1 MSPQGIIERSPEVI
15 RQLTDPALRAIL
27 LAMAAALA
35 LRLLRVRNAS
45 TQLAVWTGVLYA
57 ALALPLLGWLLPE
70 LPLRIPASR
79 AVPAL
84 KAVQTN
90 WLSGNGLLKR
100 VQAGRMVGALQTARA
115 LPKEDVKATVRSNA
129 VRLTTIAVNRGNS
142 LDSEAATWAV
152 TPGRPRDSSSGWP
165 VFGAQMQ
172 SMLNSALTSARRAAL
187 ANVLPLVVYFMLL
200 AFLLVRLCVGMALS
214 RRLCRSSSRITDPE
228 ALRWL
233 TWHALLVGLDRVPA
247 LAESV
252 SVSVPLTVGVFH
264 PTVLIPKGWR
274 EWESTKLSAV
284 IAHEV
289 SHVQRKDTLTR
300 ALSLIYRSVFWF
312 SPLGWWLERRLADL
326 AEQASDA
333 AAVRAGAD
341 PIYYAEVLMGFF
353 GTISN
358 LRGRVNLHGV
368 AMARG
373 ACARRRIEKVL
384 TLGGKS
390 WRGLRASV
398 VVLAALCAAPLVY
411 LTAATHP
418 VLVGDLLPASSVS
431 LTQEPRETPPA
442 PATPAAP
449 GEAPAA
455 PASPS
460 PAVPGAGVMP
470 GLSPALPSEPAS
482 PPAPPARPL
491 VPANPLAVPHP
502 ESLNTPQTSDSQ
514 DDDNNWI
521 FNGGHKGMDFAI
533 VKGKSIMVSGSE
545 DDRDTVR
552 SLEKKISGDFIWFV
566 HNGQSY
572 VIRDAA
578 TVRTAQKLYE
588 PMEELGKKQAAL
600 GKQQQELGRQQEA
613 IGKEMEKVRV
623 QVPADL
629 EARLKKVEAMIK
641 ELESNATQED
651 LGRLQGE
658 LGGIQGEI
666 GNLQGKA
673 GDQQG
678 RIGAR
683 MGELG
688 AKQGELGRQQGEL
701 GREQGRIARQAS
713 RQIQDILKQALA
725 NGLAQRAPQ

>member
-1 MSPQGIIERSPEVI
+1 MSSQGAIERSPEVI
-15 RQLTDPALRAIL
+15 RQLADPALRAIL
-27 LAMAAALA
+27 LAMAVALG
-35 LRLLRVRNAS
+35 LRVLRVRSAAA
-45 TQLAVWTGVLYA
+45 QFAVWTGVLYA
-57 ALALPLLGWLLPE
+57 ALALPLLGWSLPV
-70 LPLRIPASR
+70 LPLRVAASR

-90 WLSGNGLLKR
+90 WLSGNSLLEL
-100 VQAGRMVGALQTARA
+100 VQAGRRVGALQTARA
-115 LPKEDVKATVRSNA
+115 LPTEDGKGPELSDA
-129 VRLTTIAVNRGNS
+129 VRLTNIAVNRGNS
-142 LDSEAATWAV
+142 LDSEAATGARQ
-152 TPGRPRDSSSGWP
+152 PHDSSSGRPPFGPRIRSLLNP
-165 VFGAQMQ
+165 V
-172 SMLNSALTSARRAAL
+172 LTPARRAAL
-187 ANVLPLVVYFMLL
+187 ITVLPLVVYFIPLVFLL
-200 AFLLVRLCVGMALS
+200 ARLCVGMVLS
-214 RRLCRSSSRITDPE
+214 RRLCRGSSLITDPG

-233 TWHALLVGLDRVPA
+233 KWHALVMGLDRVPA

-252 SVSVPLTVGVFH
+252 SVTVPLTVGVFH
-264 PTVLIPKGWR
+264 PTVLIPKTWR
-274 EWESTKLSAV
+274 AWESAKLSAV

-289 SHVQRKDTLTR
+289 SHVKRKDTLTR

-312 SPLGWWLERRLADL
+312 SPLGWWLAHRLADL

-353 GTISN
+353 GTISSGW
-358 LRGRVNLHGV
+358 GRLNVHGV

-384 TLGGKS
+384 TLGGNS
-390 WRGLRASV
+390 WRGLRASFV
-398 VVLAALCAAPLVY
+398 VPAALCAAPLVY

-418 VLVGDLLPASSVS
+418 VLVGDLLPASSASV
-431 LTQEPRETPPA
+431 TQERRETPPA
-442 PATPAAP
+442 PAAP
-449 GEAPAA
+449 TAPSEAPPA

-460 PAVPGAGVMP
+460 PAAPGAGLMP
-470 GLSPALPSEPAS
+470 GPSPALPSEPAS

-491 VPANPLAVPHP
+491 AAPNPLAVPDP
-502 ESLNTPQTSDSQ
+502 ESFNTRQTSDSQ

-521 FNGGHKGMDFAI
+521 FNGGHEGMDYAI

-552 SLEKKISGDFIWFV
+552 SLQKKISRDFIWFV

-600 GKQQQELGRQQEA
+600 GKQQEEIGRQQEA

-623 QVPADL
+623 QVPADI

-658 LGGIQGEI
+658 LGDIQGEI

>member
-15 RQLTDPALRAIL
+15 RQLADPALRAIL
-27 LAMAAALA
+27 LAMAAALT

-79 AVPAL
+79 AVLAL
-84 KAVQTN
+84 KTVQTN
-90 WLSGNGLLKR
+90 WLSRNGLLKR

-115 LPKEDVKATVRSNA
+115 LPKEDVKATVRSDA
-129 VRLTTIAVNRGNS
+129 VRLTTIAVNRGNR

-152 TPGRPRDSSSGWP
+152 TAGRPRESPSGWP
-165 VFGAQMQ
+165 VFVAQIQ
-172 SMLNSALTSARRAAL
+172 SMLNSALTSPRRAAL
-187 ANVLPLVVYFMLL
+187 ANALPLVVYFTLL
-200 AFLLVRLCVGMALS
+200 TFLLVRLCVGMALS
-214 RRLCRSSSRITDPE
+214 RRLCRGSSRITDPE

-233 TWHALLVGLDRVPA
+233 KWHALLVGLDRVPA

-252 SVSVPLTVGVFH
+252 SVSVPLTVGVFR
-264 PTVLIPKGWR
+264 PTVLVPRGWR
-274 EWESTKLSAV
+274 DWESAKLSAV

-289 SHVQRKDTLTR
+289 SHVKRKDTLTR

-358 LRGRVNLHGV
+358 VRGRVNLHGV

-398 VVLAALCAAPLVY
+398 VVLAALCAAPLLY

-442 PATPAAP
+442 PATPTAP

-455 PASPS
+455 PASP
-460 PAVPGAGVMP
+460 
-470 GLSPALPSEPAS
+470 
-482 PPAPPARPL
+482 PAPPAPPL

-572 VIRDAA
+572 VIRDAE

-588 PMEELGKKQAAL
+588 PMEELGKKQAVL
-600 GKQQQELGRQQEA
+600 GKQQEELGRQQEA

-641 ELESNATQED
+641 GLESNATQEN

-701 GREQGRIARQAS
+701 GREQGRIVRQAS